1 MSYISYELYHD
12 SHNYG
17 DQKFKEFKKDVNKS
31 NASMRLMFKTK
42 STSTIYSK
50 CNHVNRNLIMD
61 IMFQKTLYNPIFILK
76 LLRVPSNLRNPVVG
90 PQEANTSCATV
101 FQLVQGGL

>member
-31 NASMRLMFKTK
+31 NASMRLMSKTK
-42 STSTIYSK
+42 SPSTIYSK
-50 CNHVNRNLIMD
+50 CNHVNRNLWNYGYHVPKNIV
-61 IMFQKTLYNPIFILK
+61 QPNLYSEIAK
-76 LLRVPSNLRNPVVG
+76 G
-90 PQEANTSCATV
+90 A
-101 FQLVQGGL
+101 